1 MKSPLEHASAPANHA
16 GATAAELEYVPVPA
30 FEDNY
35 IWVVSDGHDAVAVDP
50 GDAAPVRAYLAKR
63 GWRLAAILLTHHH
76 NDHVGGVADLLSD
89 ERVPVYGPAGEA
101 LGPLDAFVTRVKGGD
116 AVHLDAPALDFKV
129 MDVPGHTRGH
139 IAYFQ
144 DADSIGGGTS
154 PGTPHLFCGDTLFA
168 CGCGRLF
175 EGTPAQ
181 MLASLDSF
189 AALPGATH
197 VHCAHEYTLSNI
209 RFALACDPDNAA
221 LQDWSREATA
231 LRERGVPT
239 LPTTIAHERAV
250 NPFLRADNPA
260 VQATLAEALHET
272 VSDRLAAFTL
282 MREWKNRFR

>member
-1 MKSPLEHASAPANHA
+1 MKSPLEHASVPA
-16 GATAAELEYVPVPA
+16 ATLAAALEYVPVPA

-35 IWVVSDGHDAVAVDP
+35 IWVVSDGHNAVAVDP

-63 GWRLAAILLTHHH
+63 GWRLVAILLTHHH

-116 AVHLDAPALDFKV
+116 AVHLDAPSLDLEV

-144 DADSIGGGTS
+144 AADAAGV
-154 PGTPHLFCGDTLFA
+154 PHLFCGDTLFA

-189 AALPGATH
+189 AALPGATQ

-209 RFALACDPDNAA
+209 RFALACDPGNAD
-221 LQDWSREATA
+221 LRDWSRQAHA
-231 LRERGVPT
+231 LRERGIPT

-250 NPFLRADNPA
+250 NPFLRSGDPA
-260 VQATLAEALHET
+260 VQAALAEALHET
-272 VSDRLAAFTL
+272 VTDRLAAFAL

>member
-1 MKSPLEHASAPANHA
+1 MKSPLEYARSSDAC
-16 GATAAELEYVPVPA
+16 GACAVYEYVPVPA

-35 IWVVSDGHDAVAVDP
+35 IWVVSDGSNAVAVDP
-50 GDAAPVRAYLAKR
+50 GDAEPVRAYLAQR
-63 GWRLAAILLTHHH
+63 GWRLVAILLTHHH
-76 NDHVGGVADLLSD
+76 HDHVGGVADLLAD
-89 ERVPVYGPAGEA
+89 GRVPVYGPAGEA
-101 LGPLDAFVTRVKGGD
+101 LGPLDPYVTRVKGGD
-116 AVHLDAPALDFKV
+116 AVHLEAPALDLTV
-129 MDVPGHTRGH
+129 IDVPGHTRGH

-144 DADSIGGGTS
+144 AGGSEGAAGTS
-154 PGTPHLFCGDTLFA
+154 HVFCGDTLFA

-181 MLASLDSF
+181 MLDSLDAL
-189 AALPGATH
+189 AALPGNTQ

-221 LQDWSREATA
+221 LRDWGREAAA

-250 NPFLRADNPA
+250 NPFLRAGDAA
-260 VQATLAEALHET
+260 VQSALTEALHEA
-272 VSDRLAAFTL
+272 VPDRLAAFTM